1 MSREFC
7 CNSPKIIAQIGPLK
21 PLAGSNLQNSLL
33 ISLLAGKWDAVRV
46 VSTWGLERPRPEP
59 TMRSTLVAVVILVGL
74 AAPAA
79 AQKATIEAANAKWME
94 FFNKGDFDG
103 VASLYT
109 ADATAFP
116 PGSGM
121 VKGRAAI
128 GAMWKG
134 IAEQM
139 TDPKVTTMDVRRLG
153 LAAAREIGTFSLK
166 TKGTTPKEVTGKYVV
181 IWQKVGRDWK
191 LATDIW
197 NEGK

>member
-1 MSREFC
+1 
-7 CNSPKIIAQIGPLK
+7 
-21 PLAGSNLQNSLL
+21 
-33 ISLLAGKWDAVRV
+33 
-46 VSTWGLERPRPEP
+46 
-59 TMRSTLVAVVILVGL
+59 MRSTLVAVVILVGL

-109 ADATAFP
+109 TDATAFP

-134 IAEQM
+134 MAEQI
-139 TDPKVTTMDVRRLG
+139 TDPRVTTIDVRRLG
-153 LAAAREIGTFSLK
+153 LPRRARSA
-166 TKGTTPKEVTGKYVV
+166 PS
-181 IWQKVGRDWK
+181 
-191 LATDIW
+191 A
-197 NEGK
+197 